1 MDKDKQKILINTIIL
16 TMIFVAIPSF
26 TFANGIESSTIFTG
40 LKKVNRRP
48 RKSTY
53 CNSNTSR
60 YSNYSILLY

>member
-40 LKKVNRRP
+40 LKK
-48 RKSTY
+48 S
-53 CNSNTSR
+53 
-60 YSNYSILLY
+60 